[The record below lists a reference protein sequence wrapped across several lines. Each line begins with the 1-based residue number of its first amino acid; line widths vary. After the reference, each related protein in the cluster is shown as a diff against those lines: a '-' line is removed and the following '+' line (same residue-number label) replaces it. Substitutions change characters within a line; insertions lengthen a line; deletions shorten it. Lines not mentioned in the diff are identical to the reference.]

1 MTEQV
6 IAALIGSGVV
16 AVGWIAT
23 AVISYKRDK
32 AYDKH
37 VRANAV
43 LDDAIQILL
52 SLKADWTQIKERAF
66 WNKMEFAEISLLRVS
81 RKAVY
86 VTWCAIEEEL
96 LNYLE
101 ANNRVSQQIDDEV
114 DLILDNTNESRTREE
129 IIGQV
134 VADYENSDKAID
146 LNRPPL
152 DDCIHRLIDAET
164 KPYSCFTRML
174 IAAAVSG
181 LPGCGRIK

>member
-1 MTEQV
+1 MTDQV
-6 IAALIGSGVV
+6 IAALIGAGVV
-16 AVGWIAT
+16 VVGWIVT

-37 VRANAV
+37 VSANAV

-52 SLKADWTQIKERAF
+52 SLKADWAQIKERAF

-96 LNYLE
+96 LDYFE
-101 ANNRVSQQIDDEV
+101 ASNRMSQQIDNEV

-129 IIGQV
+129 IIEQL
-134 VADYENSDKAID
+134 VADYENSDETID

-152 DDCIHRLIDAET
+152 DDCIHRLIDAEA
-164 KPYSCFTRML
+164 KPYSCFTKML
-174 IAAAVSG
+174 VAAAVSN